1 MKKSYLSFD
10 DFKREALKD
19 PVIKA
24 EYDRLEP
31 EFAII
36 QAVID
41 ARMKKGITQ
50 EKLAK
55 KMGTTQSAIARLES
69 GNANPSVSFLQK
81 LAQALNSKLEIK
93 FTAVK

>member
-1 MKKSYLSFD
+1 MKRSYLSFD

-41 ARMKKGITQ
+41 ARINKGITQ
-50 EKLAK
+50 QKLAK